1 MLINYLTY
9 VMMAFAMLSFVSIA
23 LGNVLLGLATALFL
37 VYIYKNGIKIEEEH
51 KGYFY
56 AYGFFVFTLLLSAL
70 FSGDIIKGLK
80 EWANLCIWRAM
91 PFFIIVLA
99 IKDAVRVKKILAAS
113 LVGITI
119 GFLCIGYQAYH
130 GSFRAAGFFGH
141 PMTFGGFLCIYLP
154 LITVW
159 FFESLKL
166 KNKQTLLS
174 AVVLGLALMAWLF
187 NATRGA
193 WVALAP
199 VLLFILGYYSWQ
211 NKKVMALCL
220 VLLCAGGAYLVNNPR
235 FVQRTATIV
244 SKVDTSNTAR
254 FVFWNECY
262 RIFKEHPVL
271 GVGLGQAK
279 TEYKKTG
286 KLTKYFTHA
295 HSNLFQMLS
304 ENGLVGFM
312 GYFGFVGYYII
323 HGFKSF
329 ISNKN
334 PLSLIFSTTTFAL
347 FLQGVTE
354 YNFGNS
360 AVMKAF
366 WLVIGC
372 LVLIKANGID
382 KKELF

>member
-37 VYIYKNGIKIEEEH
+37 VYVYKNGIKIEEEH

-56 AYGFFVFTLLLSAL
+56 AYGFFVFTLLLSAV
-70 FSGDIIKGLK
+70 FSGDLIKGLK

-99 IKDAVRVKKILAAS
+99 IKDAARVKRILAAS

-130 GSFRAAGFFGH
+130 GSFRAAGFYGH

-154 LITVW
+154 LISVW

-174 AVVLGLALMAWLF
+174 AVVLALALMAWLF

-199 VLLFILGYYSWQ
+199 VLLFIFCYYSWQ
-211 NKKVMALCL
+211 NKKIMALCL

-235 FVQRTATIV
+235 FVQRTASIV
-244 SKVDTSNTAR
+244 SQKDGSNRAR
-254 FVFWNECY
+254 FIFWNESLKV
-262 RIFKEHPVL
+262 FKEHSVL

-279 TEYKKTG
+279 RVIKESKEYKPWFKH
-286 KLTKYFTHA
+286 Y
-295 HSNLFQMLS
+295 HSNIFQMLA
-304 ENGLVGFM
+304 ENGAVGLIGYLGFM
-312 GYFGFVGYYII
+312 GYFFIKN
-323 HGFKSF
+323 FKEFLSE
-329 ISNKN
+329 KY
-334 PLSLIFSTTTFAL
+334 PHSLIIAASILAIFI
-347 FLQGVTE
+347 QGITE

-366 WLVIGC
+366 WLVLTSNI
-372 LVLIKANGID
+372 LSKH
-382 KKELF
+382 KS